1 MRRFNFSDIAR
12 GLAILYIIQCHV
24 CNYHLAWI
32 DSWAMPVFFVIMGM
46 FFKPTLTWKEMI
58 VKKHVQSY
66 YRLYF
71 YQYHHLY
78 NMQSNYL

>member
-32 DSWAMPVFFVIMGM
+32 DSWAMPVFFVIMGI
-46 FFKPTLTWKEMI
+46 FQADINLERNDC
-58 VKKHVQSY
+58 KKNT
-66 YRLYF
+66 
-71 YQYHHLY
+71 Y
-78 NMQSNYL
+78 NLITVCTFINTIIYTNTSLN